1 MTSRIKKTFCNF
13 FPMTTR
19 NVFSHRLFVLI
30 SHGHLPA
37 TAAAA
42 AATTTTT
49 AALSVTPINWSG
61 FQSCALKLP

>member
-1 MTSRIKKTFCNF
+1 
-13 FPMTTR
+13 MTTR
-19 NVFSHRLFVLI
+19 DVFSHSLFVLI
-30 SHGHLPA
+30 SHGHLAA
-37 TAAAA
+37 TTAAA